1 MTSVFKGLSDP
12 RIGNRPSGE
21 GWEWGALMGELQQ
34 VRLAVAQATWKQ
46 VAAVRVG
53 RFGRVLK
60 AE

>member
-1 MTSVFKGLSDP
+1 
-12 RIGNRPSGE
+12 
-21 GWEWGALMGELQQ
+21 MGELQQ